1 MNGDIEIVTN
11 NESKTR
17 ECPYCKEEILADA
30 IKCKHCGSK
39 LSPTMPS
46 HEGTCPYCKEEI
58 HREAIKCKHCQS
70 ILTTEVDCGCQRELD
85 VLQRRFPS
93 TLPKCHLEPRICGSS
108 LPGYPPIICGYD
120 YVCRYGGVDTIINS
134 NVLAKSTKAAGSQ
147 QAMFAPI
154 IPGVSDTASAC
165 NTVCLWFCP
174 RDSMGGIE
182 AGCFLNCLS
191 RCSVFNSPGM
201 TVFR

>member
-85 VLQRRFPS
+85 
-93 TLPKCHLEPRICGSS
+93 
-108 LPGYPPIICGYD
+108 
-120 YVCRYGGVDTIINS
+120 TIINS